1 MEEHFPTGLTDT
13 GITLVS
19 LTMPPPLLAA
29 PLLPR
34 WVVVSFPRLFQLIPS
49 PVSQP
54 TPFVFH
60 PAHLTP

>member
-13 GITLVS
+13 GLTLVS

-34 WVVVSFPRLFQLIPS
+34 WVVVTFPRLFQLIP
-49 PVSQP
+49 PLCLSQP
-54 TPFVFH
+54 LLFSTP
-60 PAHLTP
+60 PT